1 MLGHVLTAV
10 ITFVS
15 VLVFL
20 YFICPTVREDL
31 KAYFDLY
38 ATKRYKAKTAGMIE
52 EYLKATSLHNEAR
65 IQELRTKHK
74 SYQEVFDALDA
85 GFEKA
90 QKQNDEISS
99 IPALD
104 DEDDGPDDPVAIDE
118 TPPVE
123 QEGDDKTEPVSG

>member
-1 MLGHVLTAV
+1 MGYVLTGVLTFIAV
-10 ITFVS
+10 LI
-15 VLVFL
+15 FL
-20 YFICPTVREDL
+20 YFICPSVREDL

-65 IQELRTKHK
+65 VQELRTKHK

-85 GFEKA
+85 GFKQA

-104 DEDDGPDDPVAIDE
+104 DDDGPDDPVAIEE

-123 QEGDDKTEPVSG
+123 HEGDDKTQPVSG